1 MSISRLVIALFIL
14 VFFTQCADLMN
25 LVQKGGVEKPEVR
38 ISKTKLT
45 GLTFDQADLVFDIEI
60 KNPNPIG
67 INLTGFEYELLL
79 NSNSFLK
86 GDQKKQIEM
95 KANDA
100 STIQL
105 PLSLLYENIYK
116 TYQSLK
122 NEDKITYSLKTH
134 LSFDLPVLGG
144 VRIPVSTSGD
154 IPSIKIP
161 VISLQS
167 LKLKKIT
174 FTGADFDLTIGIN
187 NPNSFGFIINTLRY
201 GLDINRARWIDGQTS
216 QKATIQEKNN
226 NTLHIPFSLN
236 FLQVGSSLYQEISR
250 GGSLNYQFSGK
261 ANLSSTL
268 EILGKVDLPFDI
280 SGQIDLTK

>member
-1 MSISRLVIALFIL
+1 MSISRLVSALFIL

-25 LVQKGGVEKPEVR
+25 LVQKGSVEKPKVR
-38 ISKTKLT
+38 VSKTKLT
-45 GLTFDQADLVFDIEI
+45 GLTFDQADLLFDIEI

-67 INLTGFEYELLL
+67 ISLTGFDYDLLL
-79 NSNSFLK
+79 NNNSFLK

-95 KANDA
+95 KANDV

-116 TYQSLK
+116 TYKSLK
-122 NEDKITYSLKTH
+122 NEEKITYSLKTG
-134 LSFDLPVLGG
+134 LSFNLPVLGE

-161 VISLQS
+161 AISLHS
-167 LKLKKIT
+167 LKLKRIT
-174 FTGADFDLTIGIN
+174 FTGADFDLAIGIN
-187 NPNSFGFIINTLRY
+187 NPNSFEFIINTLRY
-201 GLDINRARWIDGQTS
+201 GLDINQARWVDGQTS
-216 QKATIQEKNN
+216 QKATIQEKNS

-236 FLQVGSSLYQEISR
+236 FLQVGSSLYQEISH